1 MNGEKHIITIAALGP
16 DSGEMLT
23 LGVYDALKSADRLL
37 LRTGRHGVAER
48 LTREGVAFET
58 LDALYE
64 RTEDFDELCELAARA
79 IIDRARQ
86 AEALVYAVSE
96 PQSDATVR
104 ALADALPEGFALR
117 ALGGVTL
124 SDAAACAVIPFGV
137 NTENLRT
144 VTALSTAEM
153 RVQADCPQV
162 ITEIDNR
169 YLASDVKLW
178 LSDLFDDE
186 TTVYFLQNAAEPG
199 AAAQP
204 IALCELDRQ
213 AHYDHRTAVL
223 VPKVGVF
230 ERRRASYEDFV
241 QVIAR
246 LRAPGGCPWD
256 RAQTHHTLR
265 QYMIEEACEAADA
278 MDGDDEM
285 KMADELGD
293 VLLQVVLNSCIGA
306 EHRAF
311 TDRDVT
317 SMAAHKMITR
327 HEHVFGKA
335 KAENAQAVVS
345 VWENAKKKER
355 GEQTALERVLDV
367 PLSLPALMRG
377 QKIVLYAPTFRD
389 GEQMP
394 EIEPLITAAEKMGM
408 LLIVRLHPLD
418 RERLERRRVLPK
430 FRECPEF
437 GTFTLMAV
445 ADAVITDYSAISIEA
460 SLIKKPV
467 YFYVYDLERYKETR
481 GLNFDPLAEMP
492 HCAFTKAEPLVDC
505 ILHTPYDYEKLTA
518 FRKEF
523 VETDDTNNTQRC
535 VDLIMTFLTEG
546 IKDR

>member
-278 MDGDDEM
+278 MEVRMPANAWPFPSYG
-285 KMADELGD
+285 EL
-293 VLLQVVLNSCIGA
+293 L
-306 EHRAF
+306 F
-311 TDRDVT
+311 
-317 SMAAHKMITR
+317 
-327 HEHVFGKA
+327 
-335 KAENAQAVVS
+335 S
-345 VWENAKKKER
+345 VK
-355 GEQTALERVLDV
+355 
-367 PLSLPALMRG
+367 
-377 QKIVLYAPTFRD
+377 
-389 GEQMP
+389 
-394 EIEPLITAAEKMGM
+394 
-408 LLIVRLHPLD
+408 
-418 RERLERRRVLPK
+418 
-430 FRECPEF
+430 
-437 GTFTLMAV
+437 
-445 ADAVITDYSAISIEA
+445 
-460 SLIKKPV
+460 
-467 YFYVYDLERYKETR
+467 
-481 GLNFDPLAEMP
+481 
-492 HCAFTKAEPLVDC
+492 
-505 ILHTPYDYEKLTA
+505 
-518 FRKEF
+518 
-523 VETDDTNNTQRC
+523 
-535 VDLIMTFLTEG
+535 
-546 IKDR
+546 